1 MSFRK
6 KGRKFRTESGKTFP
20 NSSGIVV
27 VSEDDNFTSVI
38 AKSLHAGYGNNRA
51 ATKSLMRIT
60 GAGERTVKNWLEGKN
75 APNGAHLVEL
85 VRHSDEVLEGFLLLA
100 GREEMLTLKKLVDA
114 RDRLVQIVDLI
125 DDLVASELSEPG

>member
-20 NSSGIVV
+20 NSSGRVV

-38 AKSLHAGYGNNRA
+38 AKSLHAGFGDNRA

-75 APNGAHLVEL
+75 APNGGPHNDQA
-85 VRHSDEVLEGFLLLA
+85 EGN
-100 GREEMLTLKKLVDA
+100 
-114 RDRLVQIVDLI
+114 DR
-125 DDLVASELSEPG
+125 